1 MRKIELKDISTDH
14 PYDQL
19 TPDFVLD
26 AIESIGLETDSR
38 ILSLNSYENRVYQVG
53 IEDSQPLIVKFYRPY
68 RWTKEAILEEHQ
80 FTQDLLNQDISVI
93 SPLEINGSTLQHC
106 QGFYFTVFPRQGGH
120 APEVEYPETLFRI
133 GRNIG
138 RIHQISGKL
147 NFAHRKTISV
157 EEWALESQQHL
168 LKENF
173 IPASLIPAYETL
185 SNDIIKKITSI
196 WNSTTFKPIRLH
208 GDCHLG
214 NILWRDELAHFVDF
228 DDCMNGPA
236 IQDIWLLLSGD
247 RNQQTQQLI
256 EIIEGYEEFCEF
268 DPKEIKLIESLRTL
282 RMMYYSAW
290 LARRWSDPAFPMFFP
305 WFNTERY
312 WSDHIL
318 ELREQ
323 LAILDEPPLQ
333 LLPQY

>member
-1 MRKIELKDISTDH
+1 MKDINTDH

-53 IEDSQPLIVKFYRPY
+53 LEENQPIIAKFYRPF
-68 RWTKEAILEEHQ
+68 RWSKQAILEEHH
-80 FTQDLLNQDISVI
+80 FTQDLLAQEISVI
-93 SPLEINGSTLQHC
+93 SPLEIKDSTLHEY

-120 APEVEYPETLFRI
+120 APEVDCPDTLFRI

-138 RIHQISGKL
+138 RIHQASGNKI
-147 NFAHRKTISV
+147 FQYRKNLSV
-157 EEWALESQQHL
+157 EEWATESQRYL
-168 LKENF
+168 LQENF
-173 IPASLIPAYETL
+173 IPSSLIPAYESL
-185 SNDIIKKITSI
+185 SKDIIKKITSI
-196 WNSTTFKPIRLH
+196 WQSTSIKPIRLH

-214 NILWRDELAHFVDF
+214 NILWREDTAHFVDF

-247 RNQQTQQLI
+247 RYQQTQQLI

-323 LAILDEPPLQ
+323 LAILDEPSLQ
-333 LLPQY
+333 LLPSY

>member
-1 MRKIELKDISTDH
+1 MINSEH

-53 IEDSQPLIVKFYRPY
+53 IEESQPLIAKFYRPF
-68 RWTKEAILEEHQ
+68 RWRKEAILEEHQ
-80 FTQDLLNQDISVI
+80 FTQALLSQEISVI
-93 SPLEINGSTLQHC
+93 CPLDINGSTLHQYK
-106 QGFYFTVFPRQGGH
+106 GFYFTLFPRQGGH
-120 APEVEYPETLFRI
+120 APEVDCPDTLFRI

-138 RIHQISGKL
+138 RIHQISGKQS
-147 NFAHRKTISV
+147 FEYRKTLSV
-157 EEWALESQQHL
+157 EEWAKQSQVYL
-168 LKENF
+168 LKEGF
-173 IPASLIPAYETL
+173 IPSSLIEAYKTL
-185 SNDIIKKITSI
+185 SDDIIRKITSI
-196 WNSTTFKPIRLH
+196 WNRTPFSSIRLH

-247 RNQQTQQLI
+247 RLQQTQQLI
-256 EIIEGYEEFCEF
+256 EIIEGYEEFCDF
-268 DPKEIKLIESLRTL
+268 DPRQLNLIESLRTL

-290 LARRWSDPAFPMFFP
+290 LSRRWSDPAFPMFFP

-323 LAILDEPPLQ
+323 FAILDEPPLQ
-333 LLPQY
+333 LQAQY

>member
-1 MRKIELKDISTDH
+1 MNNINSEH

-53 IEDSQPLIVKFYRPY
+53 IEESLPIIAKFYRPF

-80 FTQDLLNQDISVI
+80 FTQNLLEQDISVI
-93 SPLEINGSTLQHC
+93 SPLSINGATLHSY
-106 QGFYFTVFPRQGGH
+106 QGFSFTVFPRQGGH
-120 APEVEYPETLFRI
+120 APEVDCQDTLFRI

-138 RIHQISGKL
+138 RIHQASEKKV
-147 NFAHRKTISV
+147 FEHRKTISV
-157 EEWALESQQHL
+157 DEWATASRCYLLE
-168 LKENF
+168 EGF
-173 IPASLIPAYETL
+173 IPSSLIPAYETL
-185 SNDIIKKITSI
+185 SFDIINKIRTI
-196 WNSTTFKPIRLH
+196 WNSTSFQTIKLH

-214 NILWRDELAHFVDF
+214 NILWRDDLAHFVDF
-228 DDCMNGPA
+228 DDCINGPA

-247 RNQQTQQLI
+247 RHQQTQQLM

-268 DPKEIKLIESLRTL
+268 DPREINLIESLRTL
-282 RMMYYSAW
+282 RMMYYSSW

-318 ELREQ
+318 QLREQ
-323 LAILDEPPLQ
+323 LAILNEPPLQ
-333 LLPQY
+333 ILPQL